1 MMNKTQSTIK
11 REKQEAE
18 DLVAT
23 FLANGGV
30 IQQIPPSAWD
40 EESEKPKPAPRV
52 IGV

>member
-1 MMNKTQSTIK
+1 MMNKPVEVVA

-23 FLANGGV
+23 FRANGGV